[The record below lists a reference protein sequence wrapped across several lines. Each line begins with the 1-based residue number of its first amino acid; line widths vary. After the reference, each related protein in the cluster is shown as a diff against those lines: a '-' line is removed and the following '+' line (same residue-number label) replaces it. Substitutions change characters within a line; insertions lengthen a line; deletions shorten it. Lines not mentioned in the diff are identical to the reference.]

1 MNAIKIVL
9 VEDNQTDR
17 ATLVKA
23 FQESGWIKVVHTFMT
38 GIDFINYFSENKID
52 FEVAVIDYRM
62 PFLNGLDTIRNFHYK
77 NRGTKMLLVSHG
89 YYSQVMSDLYVLGLQ
104 NYCRKSPEIILKII
118 PLVITGQ
125 SIYKNSTKDITWEAL
140 SNKDMLKQ
148 LDESNWT
155 KRLSPLEKKI
165 IRLMASGKN
174 SETIGRIL
182 GYETSSIEKYRGNIL
197 KNLNLSNS
205 QQLVAFAISHG
216 IVSPSSLFC
225 DQINPN
231 EESPLSLFMEQD
243 PATPRRGRK
252 PKKKK

>member
-1 MNAIKIVL
+1 MTPIKIVL
-9 VEDNQTDR
+9 VEDNATDR
-17 ATLVKA
+17 TVLVKS
-23 FQESGWIKVVHTFMT
+23 FQESGWIEVVHTFMT

-52 FEVAVIDYRM
+52 FEVAIIDYRM
-62 PFLNGLDTIRNFHYK
+62 PFLNGLDTIRNFHHK

-89 YYSQVMSDLYVLGLQ
+89 YYSQLMSDLYILGIQ
-104 NYCRKSPEIILKII
+104 NYCRKSPEIILSIL
-118 PLVITGQ
+118 PLVISGQ

-140 SNKDMLKQ
+140 SNKDMLRQ
-148 LDESNWT
+148 LDESHWT

-165 IRLMASGKN
+165 IRLLASGKN
-174 SETIGRIL
+174 SEIIGRIL
-182 GYETSSIEKYRGNIL
+182 GYETSSIEKYRGNII

-225 DQINPN
+225 DQVSLHEDP
-231 EESPLSLFMEQD
+231 PLNLFMEPD
-243 PATPRRGRK
+243 PNNTRRGRK